1 MEEYDHYKNPLEG
14 DLHFIIPEKLIAFRG
29 PVQLDEPLQYSDVGR
44 IRFFSPAFYVE
55 PFLDMGVSTVIRLN
69 SLAYDPTPFQSA
81 GIRCLH
87 IDLGE
92 DSLPQPAALLAFL
105 DAVAAAEGAVAVH
118 CTEGLGRTGTLA
130 AAHLMAAHGFSARE
144 AMGWLR
150 VVRPGSVVG
159 AQQHLLCRLGDALRR
174 LRPERPA
181 GAGVREAVQSLEPP
195 AEDRAPV
202 HSAPDC
208 GRAAHLGH
216 ASSPSSRR
224 LARARPQSAF

>member
-1 MEEYDHYKNPLEG
+1 MDEYDHYSNPLEG

-29 PVQLDEPLQYSDVGR
+29 PIQLQGSQEYSDVGR

-69 SLAYDPTPFQSA
+69 SRAYDPTHLQSV

-105 DAVAAAEGAVAVH
+105 DAVAAADGAVAVH
-118 CTEGLGRTGTLA
+118 CTEGLGRTGTLV

-144 AMGWLR
+144 AMGWVR

-159 AQQHLLCRLGDALRR
+159 AQQHFLCRLGDALQLHGCTPCTASTDC
-174 LRPERPA
+174 LRD
-181 GAGVREAVQSLEPP
+181 AVLSLEPR
-195 AEDRAPV
+195 AEERGVAKGLV
-202 HSAPDC
+202 AERRC
-208 GRAAHLGH
+208 
-216 ASSPSSRR
+216 SSSSLEWSRR
-224 LARARPQSAF
+224 RSRIRLQSEF